1 MPIRRAIAE
10 TLAPGSSASITTWAL
25 NSSDQRRR
33 SCRGAPS
40 RRSATAS
47 IIWKVLV
54 PELGADI
61 EAHIGSQT
69 QQPIADCSPPAPD
82 GVSLS
87 LFAAYDAL
95 RMSTKVL
102 KGLHATLA
110 IKLAAWAPTTMA
122 NAPFVAAISHACR
135 LSRLSQGNDRSTA
148 DPDQLCQSPV
158 ASPAPQG
165 VQNPEPLTGTGRK
178 FRGRSQGPHPSP
190 MLFPVELC

>member
-10 TLAPGSSASITTWAL
+10 TLAPGSSASVTTCAL

-69 QQPIADCSPPAPD
+69 QQPIADPLPTPPD
-82 GVSLS
+82 GVSL
-87 LFAAYDAL
+87 
-95 RMSTKVL
+95 
-102 KGLHATLA
+102 
-110 IKLAAWAPTTMA
+110 
-122 NAPFVAAISHACR
+122 
-135 LSRLSQGNDRSTA
+135 
-148 DPDQLCQSPV
+148 
-158 ASPAPQG
+158 
-165 VQNPEPLTGTGRK
+165 PLTFLLQSSAK
-178 FRGRSQGPHPSP
+178 VPPHGSAI
-190 MLFPVELC
+190 